1 MNRVEALN
9 LLKEYIKND
18 RMIAHCISSEA
29 VMRAVAK
36 RLAQDEEKWALAG
49 LLHDID
55 VEVTNGNPL
64 THALEAENILKP
76 LGVNSEII
84 DAIKMH
90 NEQATGLPRSTTF
103 QHALAC
109 CETITGLIT
118 ATTMVYPDKKV
129 ASVKPSS
136 VVKRMKEKHFAA
148 SVNRDNILECEKIGI
163 PLPQFAEMAIKAMCN
178 VSEEIGL

>member
-1 MNRVEALN
+1 MKREEALE
-9 LLKEYIKND
+9 LLKKYITND

-29 VMRAVAK
+29 VMRDVAIY
-36 RLAQDEEKWALAG
+36 LNHDAEKWALAG

-55 VEVTNGNPL
+55 VEVTNGDPFV
-64 THALEAENILKP
+64 HALEAENILKP
-76 LGVNSEII
+76 LGIDLEII

-90 NEQATGLPRSTTF
+90 NEVAAGIPRTTVF
-103 QHALAC
+103 QLGLAC

-148 SVNRDNILECEKIGI
+148 SVKRENILECEKIGI
-163 PLPQFAEMAIKAMCN
+163 PLSQFAEIAIKAMCS
-178 VSEEIGL
+178 VSSEIGL

>member
-1 MNRVEALN
+1 MNRTEALN
-9 LLKEYIKND
+9 LLRKYIKNE
-18 RMIAHCISSEA
+18 RTIAHSLASEV
-29 VMRAVAK
+29 VMRAVA
-36 RLAQDEEKWALAG
+36 RYLGQDEEKWALTG

-55 VEVTNGNPL
+55 VEITGGNPL

-76 LGVNSEII
+76 LGIDNEII
-84 DAIKMH
+84 DAIRMH
-90 NEQATGLPRSTTF
+90 NEQATQTPRTTVF
-103 QHALAC
+103 QHALAS

-148 SVNRDNILECEKIGI
+148 SVKRENILECEKIGI
-163 PLPQFAEMAIKAMCN
+163 PLSQFAEIAINAMGTI
-178 VSEEIGL
+178 SQELGL

>member
-1 MNRVEALN
+1 MNRTEALN
-9 LLKEYIKND
+9 LLKKYVKSD

-29 VMRAVAK
+29 VMRTVAIH
-36 RLAQDEEKWALAG
+36 LHQDDEKWALAG

-55 VEVTNGNPL
+55 VEVTNGNPK

-76 LGVNSEII
+76 LAIDDDII

-90 NEQATGLPRSTTF
+90 NEQATGLPRTTIF
-103 QHALAC
+103 QNALAC

-148 SVNRDNILECEKIGI
+148 FVSRENILECEKIGI